1 MKKGVSA
8 KQTISE
14 EWLPSLTVGLLP
26 QKNMEA
32 LLKKLN
38 LKENEKVLLL
48 NVPKN
53 LGELNIAFNARAT
66 VKTKYKN
73 SDEFTFTLVFVTK
86 QNEVDEHAAAIA
98 PLTQGDAAL
107 WFAYPKGTSKNYKC
121 EFNRDTGWKILGE
134 LGFES
139 VRMVAIDDDWSALR
153 FRRTEFVKK
162 MVRDE
167 KRALSPTGKAKTKLK

>member
-1 MKKGVSA
+1 
-8 KQTISE
+8 
-14 EWLPSLTVGLLP
+14 
-26 QKNMEA
+26 MEV

-38 LKENEKVLLL
+38 LKDNEKVLLV

-53 LGELNIAFNARAT
+53 LRGMTDAFKT
-66 VKTKYKN
+66 KSSVKTKYKD
-73 SDEFTFTLVFVTK
+73 SDEFTFVLAFVTR
-86 QNEVDEHAAAIA
+86 QNEVDELAAAIA
-98 PLTQGDAAL
+98 PLTKGDAAF

-167 KRALSPTGKAKTKLK
+167 KRALSPTGKAKTKSK